1 MSIFRQGTAR
11 TCVSVAATLSD
22 SEPVTSA
29 TTLSW
34 RSVGGNWCWGVEIKH
49 GKILKIKENHG
60 KSW

>member
-1 MSIFRQGTAR
+1 MSRFRQGTAR

-34 RSVGGNWCWGVEIKH
+34 RSVGETGAGGWK
-49 GKILKIKENHG
+49 LTMENYG
-60 KSW
+60 KSRIWTEF